1 MEWPVAG
8 VVTLEFGESDWPYQ
22 PFHTG
27 IDLPTRK
34 ARLAIRLFLLWQKQ
48 LLMQE
53 KLFWGYGKY
62 IQIDNGNNISSIY
75 GHLSKSMFIPEKK

>member
-27 IDLPTRK
+27 IDIANPQGK
-34 ARLAIRLFLLWQKQ
+34 IGDPIFLLWQEQ

-53 KLFWGYGKY
+53 KYSG
-62 IQIDNGNNISSIY
+62 DTESISRLIM
-75 GHLSKSMFIPEKK
+75 GITLVQFMDT